1 MSRALTL
8 GSVLHRYL
16 KLVSFWVL
24 IRISCLTDSE
34 LNWKQELSLRIL
46 VTFQHISKLYF
57 EFNKQSYWW
66 FIFFLLVYVMMFI
79 FNVSYIGG
87 IVLFICERVFF
98 LFKWILMSAYLTNIL
113 YYWFCHEGIIYHRYY
128 YSSSYFTRSFV
139 RI

>member
-8 GSVLHRYL
+8 ASILHRYL

-24 IRISCLTDSE
+24 VGISCLPDSE
-34 LNWKQELSLRIL
+34 LKARTFLSIL

-66 FIFFLLVYVMMFI
+66 FIFFLLVYVMLFI

-98 LFKWILMSAYLTNIL
+98 LFK
-113 YYWFCHEGIIYHRYY
+113 
-128 YSSSYFTRSFV
+128 
-139 RI
+139 